1 MQNNK
6 KGEIDMKTYMKPA
19 MEEISFATEEI
30 TAAGIISVEEDD
42 SYL

>member
-30 TAAGIISVEEDD
+30 TTLSAGPGEDD
-42 SYL
+42 GGL